1 MTIPTLHPDWESAED
16 DPTESGEGSGSD
28 PIMEGGE
35 LVANH
40 QVDVSRGALVV
51 RQQGDKPGG
60 YFTMVEV
67 AFDRME
73 IIRCALRA
81 WSFPDKINQVIF
93 EECANKDANGIW
105 RRFFSWCSGL
115 SKNPLTRDLNV
126 LSEFLESRAGEVRKE
141 RGEMIRKR
149 VLEV

>member
-1 MTIPTLHPDWESAED
+1 MDIDL
-16 DPTESGEGSGSD
+16 
-28 PIMEGGE
+28 
-35 LVANH
+35 
-40 QVDVSRGALVV
+40 
-51 RQQGDKPGG
+51 
-60 YFTMVEV
+60 TMVEV

-115 SKNPLTRDLNV
+115 SKNPLTQDLCV
-126 LSEFLESRAGEVRKE
+126 LSEILESRAGKSGKKGVRQSKGVGSGISWMAYLNSVDPSKVVL
-141 RGEMIRKR
+141 RTFQRARRAKIRDENEKCIL
-149 VLEV
+149 VS